1 MIQDYS
7 MTLPIQGT
15 SCLLRRW
22 SSADAEALVKHAND
36 KGVAENLR
44 DAFPHPYTLA
54 DAVGFLEHVVGTND
68 PNLLCIEVDGEAA
81 GGVGVKLL
89 PDVERVGAE
98 MGYWLGRSFWGR
110 GVVTEAVT
118 LSTPFFMETFE
129 LTRVFALPFT
139 RNTPSVRVLEK
150 SGYTLE
156 GRLRKSA
163 IKDGVIQDQF
173 MYAYV

>member
-1 MIQDYS
+1 

-15 SCLLRRW
+15 HCLLRRW
-22 SSADAEALVKHAND
+22 SADDAEAVAKHAND

-54 DAVGFLEHVVGTND
+54 DAEGFLERVLGVEN
-68 PNLLCIEVDGEAA
+68 PSLLCIEIDGEAA
-81 GGVGVKLL
+81 GGIGVKLL
-89 PDVERVGAE
+89 SDVERVGAE

-118 LSTPFFMETFE
+118 LSTPFFMEAFK

-139 RNTPSVRVLEK
+139 HNAPSIRVLEK

-163 IKDGVIQDQF
+163 IKDGVIHDQF
-173 MYAYV
+173 MYAYI